1 MNEDTNEFD
10 DDAGHKGEEKAA
22 QAMQIYEDVVSR
34 QQSSSKQNKRFLLK
48 LCILLVLLMLLL
60 AGLFWLLRP
69 SAKGSEHPN
78 EFPLGST
85 PDTPHDNSTNPG
97 TNPDT
102 PNQNS
107 TNQNPPS
114 KSNNTTQSNQTSPH
128 TPPTNSNSTNPKRPF
143 PDPDIPN
150 PTSLDGKPPNQIY
163 PTILN
168 MVPHTH
174 LDLGW
179 LQTEQGYY
187 SQTVKAII
195 DSSIAYLKANPEA
208 KLTFSD
214 IGFLYMWIKENPNRL
229 EEVRKVVDS
238 GQLYLANG
246 GYVMSDLATPTF
258 DDLLTNF
265 QFGRK
270 YLHEKGLQQPQT
282 IWSTDQFGLGKSI
295 NKIAR
300 DLGYSE
306 HVTNRFS
313 TEVLEDLRK
322 KSDLLFKISPWK
334 LKLNTSFFAGAI
346 KPSQTHQRHT
356 KDYDDPSIS
365 IILLG
370 MTSP

>member
-1 MNEDTNEFD
+1 
-10 DDAGHKGEEKAA
+10 
-22 QAMQIYEDVVSR
+22 MQIYEDVVSR

-69 SAKGSEHPN
+69 AAKGSEHTS
-78 EFPLGST
+78 EFPPGST
-85 PDTPHDNSTNPG
+85 PDTPYDNSTIPG
-97 TNPDT
+97 TNPD
-102 PNQNS
+102 
-107 TNQNPPS
+107 
-114 KSNNTTQSNQTSPH
+114 
-128 TPPTNSNSTNPKRPF
+128 
-143 PDPDIPN
+143 IPN
-150 PTSLDGKPPNQIY
+150 PISSDGKPPNQSY
-163 PTILN
+163 PTIFN

-187 SQTVKAII
+187 SQTVKGII

-270 YLHEKGLQQPQT
+270 YLHEKGLQLPQT
-282 IWSTDQFGLGKSI
+282 IWSIDQFGLGKSI

-322 KSDLLFKISPWK
+322 KSDMLFKWK
-334 LKLNTSFFAGAI
+334 LSE
-346 KPSQTHQRHT
+346 KPG
-356 KDYDDPSIS
+356 DYIMAFELPNHYQI
-365 IILLG
+365 
-370 MTSP
+370 